1 MGLLKSEALADH
13 AIAFVMHG
21 IVHRWKQPFAFFFS
35 CGPIC
40 AATMKM
46 LLCDMIGS
54 LQKIRLTVVVATGII
69 CLRQVIH
76 RDLAARNV
84 LVSEDYVVKICDFG
98 LTRNLAVNDYYRKT
112 SDVSE
117 TLYIGRKEE
126 MMGGINATWF
136 CWN

>member
-1 MGLLKSEALADH
+1 
-13 AIAFVMHG
+13 
-21 IVHRWKQPFAFFFS
+21 
-35 CGPIC
+35 
-40 AATMKM
+40 M

-54 LQKIRLTVVVATGII
+54 LQKISLTVVVATGII

-98 LTRNLAVNDYYRKT
+98 LTRNVAVNDYYRKT
-112 SDVSE
+112 TDVSE

-126 MMGGINATWF
+126 MTGGINTTWF